1 MFDFDWSLNTG
12 KIGEHI
18 TECYLEKCGNIDYV
32 DDVRDNAFYRF
43 SDVDYIA
50 HIKTG
55 FLFIEVKTDTQL
67 QRTGNIVYET
77 STSGNIGCFKKTM
90 ANYIFYVVPAIKTL
104 YILDMEKLNAY
115 VTLFCKRKKTCR
127 CGDAAECYLIPISKL
142 KDTPVIRKEVHW
154 E

>member
-18 TECYLEKCGNIDYV
+18 TERYLEKCGNIDYI

-43 SDVDYIA
+43 TDVDYIA

-67 QRTGNIVYET
+67 QHTGNIVYET
-77 STSGNIGCFKKTM
+77 STSGNIGCFK
-90 ANYIFYVVPAIKTL
+90 
-104 YILDMEKLNAY
+104 ILGREFS
-115 VTLFCKRKKTCR
+115 VFQCR
-127 CGDAAECYLIPISKL
+127 DESPSPSSL
-142 KDTPVIRKEVHW
+142 KILP
-154 E
+154 